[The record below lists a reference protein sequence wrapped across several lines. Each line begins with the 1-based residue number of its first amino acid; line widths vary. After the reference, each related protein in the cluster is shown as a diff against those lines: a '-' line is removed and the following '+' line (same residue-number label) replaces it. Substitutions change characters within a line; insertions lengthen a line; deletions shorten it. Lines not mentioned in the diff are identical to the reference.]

1 MEIRRSCAVNCGL
14 VLHELLCRINFDM
27 KYHLLYNHCH
37 VFPSEVMDYLTNLS
51 SQGDSVDVSD
61 SNPSMENTESCE
73 SKTDAGGNNKDEPT
87 VFCCPINCCSKPS
100 NSESFASPMEVA
112 KGIHMDTSTAS
123 ACALTAM
130 ATDTIDPASSDNIGM
145 TTPTHEKDD
154 AMHEGLGANPQACSR
169 ENDAESN
176 FDVNEAT
183 PFIHQNDKN

>member
-1 MEIRRSCAVNCGL
+1 MNPLSFAVPL
-14 VLHELLCRINFDM
+14 IAAQ
-27 KYHLLYNHCH
+27 NH
-37 VFPSEVMDYLTNLS
+37 
-51 SQGDSVDVSD
+51 Q
-61 SNPSMENTESCE
+61 
-73 SKTDAGGNNKDEPT
+73 
-87 VFCCPINCCSKPS
+87 
-100 NSESFASPMEVA
+100 SFASPMEVA

-169 ENDAESN
+169 ENGAESN